1 MKNKFDGS
9 TVGPA
14 STGPVRCA
22 PSVRRADENRVEPA
36 KAGPTAGT
44 VLSRLASVF
53 ALALG
58 WLLSCATASAAPAK
72 RVALVFD
79 DGPVPANAEPLLAVL
94 AQENVRVT
102 FSLVGDRVVEN
113 PALAKTIVVAGH
125 ELANHSQ
132 THAHPRELSD
142 AALDREVAD
151 AQRRIAEAAGVAPRW
166 YWPPF
171 LDSDPRLSS
180 VLSRHGLAIYQ
191 PRHLVVSKDYD
202 RSVDAAEIYQF
213 ATTGVQDG
221 SVILFHEWRA
231 ETRERLPAI
240 LVELRRQG
248 CEFLTFTQLHAAL
261 AAAPADASGST
272 IPAGGAAIHA
282 AQLSDY
288 RSTAGSGNW
297 DAIKFST
304 VNVAGASFA
313 QALHVE
319 TTRDLSP
326 AWAIEVRAPLGG
338 KVRKGD
344 IALVRFFA
352 RAVSST
358 DETGA
363 GQIRVAVQRGG
374 GDYHQ
379 SLDGKVQARG
389 DWQEFLLPFTFAED
403 LAAGEGELSFGFGF
417 KRQVVEI
424 GGIEVLNFT
433 DKVGL
438 AALPQTK
445 FTYAGR
451 EPDAA
456 WRQAA
461 LARIE
466 QVRKSNF
473 VVEVRDAAGQPAG
486 GATVRVEQVRSAFQ
500 FGSALQF
507 QRLVSEKPED
517 AKYRAVAKELLN
529 AASPE
534 NDLKWYAWIG
544 ESKQTATREQTF
556 AALRWLRAGGFHVRG
571 HVLVWPGWKN
581 LPEAVRKLKGTKQQ
595 TQIPAMV
602 TAHIADI
609 AAATRDW
616 VQEWDV
622 LNEPFDNHDL
632 MALFGNDVM
641 LDWFKTAAANAAPGA
656 PLYLN
661 DYSNHDLLADRPHC
675 LEFFKVAKFLQ
686 AKGAPL
692 GGLGLQGHISA
703 QPNPPEHVLATLDV
717 YAELKLPIRFTEFDI
732 DTDDEQLQADY
743 TRDFLI
749 LAYSHPSVVGV
760 QHWGFWQ
767 QAHWRPKSALLRAD
781 WSEKPSA
788 KIYRDLVLRQWRTR
802 LQGQAG
808 KGGKVAGRG
817 FHGDYTVVVEKDGK
831 RAEQTFTL
839 RPEEAKTTVVVTLP

>member
-1 MKNKFDGS
+1 MH
-9 TVGPA
+9 
-14 STGPVRCA
+14 
-22 PSVRRADENRVEPA
+22 
-36 KAGPTAGT
+36 
-44 VLSRLASVF
+44 SRIRNWFSLGVALAS
-53 ALALG
+53 LAIVT
-58 WLLSCATASAAPAK
+58 SAPAK

-79 DGPVPANAEPLLAVL
+79 DGPVSANAEPLLAVL
-94 AQENVRVT
+94 AQENVHVT
-102 FSLVGDRVVEN
+102 FSLVGDRVAEN
-113 PALAKTIVVAGH
+113 PAMAKTIAAAGH

-151 AQRRIAEAAGVAPRW
+151 AQRRITAAAGVAPRW

-171 LDSDPRLSS
+171 IEIDDRVRAAVQRAGI
-180 VLSRHGLAIYQ
+180 VLYATSR
-191 PRHLVVSKDYD
+191 LVVSKDYD
-202 RSVDAAEIYQF
+202 RNVGAAEILRL
-213 ATTGVQDG
+213 ATTNVSDG
-221 SVILFHEWRA
+221 AVILFHEWRE
-231 ETRERLPAI
+231 ETRQQLPAI
-240 LVELRRQG
+240 LAELRKQG
-248 CEFLTFTQLHAAL
+248 CEFLTFSQLHDAL
-261 AAAPADASGST
+261 ASAPVTAPAATSHTEIPSGGEPVHASL
-272 IPAGGAAIHA
+272 AN
-282 AQLSDY
+282 Y
-288 RSTAGSGNW
+288 KSTAGSGNS

-304 VNVAGASFA
+304 VDAAGPGFT

-326 AWAIEVRAPLGG
+326 PWAIEVRAAFTK

-344 IALVRFFA
+344 VALVRFFA
-352 RAVSST
+352 RAISST
-358 DETGA
+358 DETGF
-363 GQIRVAVQRGG
+363 GQVRVAVQRGG

-379 SLDGKVQARG
+379 SLDSTVQMRG
-389 DWQEFLLPFTFAED
+389 EWQEFLLPFAFADD
-403 LAAGEGELSFGFGF
+403 LAAGEGELTLGFGF
-417 KRQVVEI
+417 KRQVVEV
-424 GGIEVLNFT
+424 GGIEVLDFGNT
-433 DKVGL
+433 IAL
-438 AALPQTK
+438 SALPKTR

-451 EPDAA
+451 EADAA
-456 WRQAA
+456 WRQEA

-473 VVEVRDAAGQPAG
+473 VIEARDASGQPVG
-486 GATVRVEQVRSAFQ
+486 GYTVRVEQVRSAFQ

-507 QRLVSEKPED
+507 KRLLSDKPED
-517 AKYRAVAKELLN
+517 AKYRDVAKELFN

-544 ESKQTATREQTF
+544 EDARTATHAQVF
-556 AALRWLRAGGFHVRG
+556 AALRWLRGSGFHVRG

-581 LPEAVRKLKGTKQQ
+581 LPDAVRKLKGTKQQ
-595 TQIPAMV
+595 AQIPAMV

-609 AAATRDW
+609 TAATREW

-641 LDWFKTAAANAAPGA
+641 LDWFKAAAASAAPGA

-675 LEFFKVAKFLQ
+675 MEFFRVAKFLQ
-686 AKGAPL
+686 SKGAPL
-692 GGLGLQGHISA
+692 GGFGLQGHISA
-703 QPNPPEHVLATLDV
+703 QPNPPINVLATLQV
-717 YAELKLPIRFTEFDI
+717 YSELKLPIRITEFDV

-767 QAHWRPKSALLRAD
+767 SAHWRPKSAMFRAD

-788 KIYRDLVLRQWRTR
+788 KIYRDLVLNQWRTR
-802 LQGQAG
+802 LQGTAG
-808 KGGKVAGRG
+808 AKGKVAGRG
-817 FHGDYTVVVEKDGK
+817 FHGDYVVTVEKDGR
-831 RAEQTFTL
+831 RAERTFTL

>member
-1 MKNKFDGS
+1 MKTFLPLLLPLF
-9 TVGPA
+9 VL
-14 STGPVRCA
+14 TGIA
-22 PSVRRADENRVEPA
+22 
-36 KAGPTAGT
+36 
-44 VLSRLASVF
+44 
-53 ALALG
+53 
-58 WLLSCATASAAPAK
+58 AAPAK

-94 AQENVRVT
+94 AKENVRAT
-102 FSLVGDRVVEN
+102 FSLVGDRVAEN
-113 PALAKTIVVAGH
+113 PALARTIAAAGH

-132 THAHPRELSD
+132 THAHPRDLSD

-151 AQRRIAEAAGVAPRW
+151 AQRRIVEAAGVAPHW

-171 LDSDPRLSS
+171 IEIDDR
-180 VLSRHGLAIYQ
+180 VRAAVQRAGLALYDTS
-191 PRHLVVSKDYD
+191 RLVVSKDYD
-202 RSVDAAEIYQF
+202 RSVEAAEIF
-213 ATTGVQDG
+213 RLATTNVPDG
-221 SVILFHEWRA
+221 AVLLFHEWRE
-231 ETRERLPAI
+231 ETRQQLPAI
-240 LVELRRQG
+240 LAELRKQG
-248 CEFLTFTQLHAAL
+248 CAFLTFTQLDAAL
-261 AAAPADASGST
+261 RSAPATAGLASALP
-272 IPAGGAAIHA
+272 IPSGGEPVQASLA
-282 AQLSDY
+282 DY
-288 RSTAGSGNW
+288 KSTAGGGNG
-297 DAIKFST
+297 DAIKFAT
-304 VNVAGASFA
+304 VDVSGPGFA
-313 QALHVE
+313 RALRVE

-326 AWAIEVRAPLGG
+326 PWAIEVRASFGR
-338 KVRKGD
+338 KVSKGD
-344 IALVRFFA
+344 VALVRFYA
-352 RAVSST
+352 RAISST
-358 DETGA
+358 DETGM
-363 GQIRVAVQRGG
+363 GQVRVAVQRAG

-379 SLDGKVQARG
+379 SLDSTVQMRAE
-389 DWQEFLLPFTFAED
+389 WQEFLLPFAFADD
-403 LAAGEGELSFGFGF
+403 LAAGEGELTFGFGF

-424 GGIEVLNFT
+424 GGIEVLDFGS
-433 DKVGL
+433 KV
-438 AALPQTK
+438 ARSALPKTR

-456 WRQAA
+456 WRHEA

-473 VVEVRDAAGQPAG
+473 VIEVRDAAGQPAG
-486 GATVRVEQVRSAFQ
+486 GGVVRVEQVRSAFQ

-507 QRLVSEKPED
+507 KRLVSDKPED
-517 AKYRAVAKELLN
+517 ANYRAVAQELFN

-544 ESKQTATREQTF
+544 EGKNTATRDETF
-556 AALRWLRAGGFHVRG
+556 AALRWLRASGFHVRG

-581 LPEAVRKLKGTKQQ
+581 LPEVVRKLKGGKEQA
-595 TQIPAMV
+595 QIPAMV

-609 AAATRDW
+609 AAATREW

-641 LDWFKTAAANAAPGA
+641 LDWFKAAAANTAPGA

-661 DYSNHDLLADRPHC
+661 DYSNHDLVADRPHC
-675 LEFFKVAKFLQ
+675 MEFFKVAKFLRT
-686 AKGAPL
+686 KGAPL

-703 QPNPPEHVLATLDV
+703 QPNPPINVLATLEA
-717 YAELKLPIRFTEFDI
+717 YAELKLPIRITEFDV

-767 QAHWRPKSALLRAD
+767 SAHWRPKSALFRAD

-788 KIYRDLVLRQWRTR
+788 KVYRDLVLRQWRTR
-802 LQGQAG
+802 LQGTAG
-808 KGGKVAGRG
+808 AKGRVAGRG
-817 FHGDYTVVVEKDGK
+817 FHGDYVVTVEKDGK